1 MASRGRPKFEPPDLK
16 RVESLAERGLHYK
29 QIALILGCSDKTLR
43 KYRRINEEFEAAI
56 ARGRAR
62 GVAAVANVVYD
73 LAIKDRDPATC
84 RFIMRA
90 VGGWDD
96 SRRLEVTGDGGGPI
110 RVKGEILHRHQ
121 IMKRV
126 RQYEM
131 VLETDGADT
140 KARQDFQA
148 RRPAL
153 TLPDAVKAALPEAT
167 KQMAEL
173 IDRDDDRDDED
184 RDE

>member
-1 MASRGRPKFEPPDLK
+1 MPGGRPKFVPPDIK
-16 RVESLAERGLHYK
+16 KAESLAERGLSYK
-29 QIALILGCSDKTLR
+29 QIAVILGCSARTLARRR
-43 KYRRINEEFEAAI
+43 KANEDFEAALE
-56 ARGRAR
+56 RGRAR
-62 GVAAVANVVYD
+62 GVAAVANVLYD

-96 SRRLEVTGDGGGPI
+96 SRRVEVTGDGGGPI
-110 RVKGEILHRHQ
+110 RIKGEILHRHQ

>member
-1 MASRGRPKFEPPDLK
+1 MGRLKMQFPDLK
-16 RVESLAERGLHYK
+16 KVESLAERGLHYQ

-43 KYRRINEEFEAAI
+43 KYRKLNSEFEAAI

-110 RVKGEILHRHQ
+110 QVKGEILHRHQ
-121 IMKRV
+121 IMQRV

-140 KARQDFQA
+140 KARRDFQA
-148 RRPAL
+148 TRQVPAL
-153 TLPDAVKAALPEAT
+153 ADPVQAVVPEAVR
-167 KQMAEL
+167 QVAEL
-173 IDRDDDRDDED
+173 VDVRDDEE